1 LIHEAGG
8 IAVDRQ
14 DALSFCASANWRP
27 VYMDETALVLL
38 RNTPVN
44 QPWLDRLRIDC
55 FTQKLV
61 PPSSVSRK
69 DLYDFWANAGGLL
82 FALERPQESEAAL
95 LRAAAL
101 YPKDPNVRLVLAQLY
116 QRHRMFDK
124 AEAEYRSS
132 LALAENDAAW
142 YELGCLYVEQRRLPE
157 AEQAFSRAAGLG
169 REPFVAYMDLAKVE
183 LLLQRPAAALQ
194 AFARAEE
201 SSPYHKGAESLAPVP
216 YADIA
221 DGRADAHRMLYH
233 LPQAIEYEQKSVHLN
248 PGVASRWDKLADL
261 LEASGQLDLSRQARQ
276 RALELGAGQR

>member
-1 LIHEAGG
+1 
-8 IAVDRQ
+8 
-14 DALSFCASANWRP
+14 
-27 VYMDETALVLL
+27 
-38 RNTPVN
+38 
-44 QPWLDRLRIDC
+44 
-55 FTQKLV
+55 
-61 PPSSVSRK
+61 
-69 DLYDFWANAGGLL
+69 
-82 FALERPQESEAAL
+82 
-95 LRAAAL
+95 
-101 YPKDPNVRLVLAQLY
+101 
-116 QRHRMFDK
+116 
-124 AEAEYRSS
+124 
-132 LALAENDAAW
+132 
-142 YELGCLYVEQRRLPE
+142 
-157 AEQAFSRAAGLG
+157 
-169 REPFVAYMDLAKVE
+169 MDLAKVE